1 MDAERLHDLSPE
13 RRARIYRARRI
24 RVLIGAI
31 ATGTLLAGTAVAAA
45 STFSK
50 SETTTAAASTRRSD
64 DGTRRRMTDAAGRK
78 ASANRAEQ
86 EDWEFSRLV
95 AETRRQTERRTAEAE
110 AAVAAAEQR
119 QADQAAAKAK
129 AAEQEK
135 ATAAAEAEQAAT
147 GAERIAKAKQAA
159 KAEKAAELAA
169 ASGRDSTPPADA
181 ATTQQASA
189 AELAAAKKAA
199 DAKAWMEAA
208 ARAEQQRAAAP
219 APSVSGSIGEPW
231 VALAECEAS
240 GNWAMNSGNGYYGG
254 LQFNL
259 GTWKSHGGV
268 GMPHENS
275 PAQQIEIAKRVQ
287 ASQGWGAWPACS
299 RKIGLR

>member
-1 MDAERLHDLSPE
+1 LDAERLHDLSPE

-181 ATTQQASA
+181 PAACHAAGQRSRAGSRQEGRRWQGLDGGSRPGRAT
-189 AELAAAKKAA
+189 
-199 DAKAWMEAA
+199 
-208 ARAEQQRAAAP
+208 
-219 APSVSGSIGEPW
+219 
-231 VALAECEAS
+231 AS
-240 GNWAMNSGNGYYGG
+240 GCTGAIRFGVDRCTLGG
-254 LQFNL
+254 TRRVRGERQL
-259 GTWKSHGGV
+259 GDELGQRLLRR
-268 GMPHENS
+268 
-275 PAQQIEIAKRVQ
+275 PAVQ
-287 ASQGWGAWPACS
+287 PGHLEVPRRRQRNAP
-299 RKIGLR
+299 